1 MVRQALWLVPLFLGW
16 TARGGADEASPRLV
30 DQLTGVV
37 QEIYDAV
44 ISGERATWERVLADS
59 FVLVDRD
66 GAMKSKLELLP
77 ELRPLPQS
85 ISLQLGIAEAKARDL
100 GQTAILTYLTREVE
114 VIWGQT
120 LHVDYRNMMVFGRR
134 QGVWQLEAWQYVEI
148 PKDGTPV
155 RVDPSIYDQY
165 VGTYEA
171 APEVRYVVTHR
182 DGRLFGQRAGRP
194 EAELVPEGEGVF
206 YTPQSEFRKLFV
218 KDDNGHVM
226 GFLDRR
232 KGSDTFWRRVE

>member
-1 MVRQALWLVPLFLGW
+1 MARRVLLAVVLCLAWVGLGN
-16 TARGGADEASPRLV
+16 ADEPKPALA
-30 DQLTGVV
+30 DQLVGVV

-44 ISGERATWERVLADS
+44 ISGDRAIWERVLADS

-66 GAMKSKLELLP
+66 GAMKSKADLLP
-77 ELRPLPQS
+77 ELEPLPQS
-85 ISLQLGIAEAKARDL
+85 ISLELGIAEPSARGL
-100 GQTAILTYLTREVE
+100 GDTAILTYLTREIE

-120 LHVDYRNMMVFGRR
+120 LHVDYRNLMVFRR
-134 QGVWQLEAWQYVEI
+134 HEDTWRLEAWQYVEV

-155 RVDPSIYDQY
+155 RVDPAVYDRF

-171 APEVRYVVTHR
+171 AAGVRYVVARR
-182 DGRLFGQRAGRP
+182 DDRLYGQRVGRA
-194 EAELVPEGEGVF
+194 EVELVPEGETVF

-218 KDDNGHVM
+218 ADANGRVT